1 MVRPSNRLEE
11 HKGGNL
17 DETGSSLTTVIASPA
32 WSSPGMGTTTATTRP
47 DLRTRPIAGKLIG
60 PATILLALSQEEGVS
75 LM

>member
-1 MVRPSNRLEE
+1 
-11 HKGGNL
+11 
-17 DETGSSLTTVIASPA
+17 
-32 WSSPGMGTTTATTRP
+32 MGTTTATTRP